1 MRLDKEGE
9 EETSLSYPFLQI
21 PFIDAGDQSRE
32 EEIVEGLEKERCASV
47 AEDIDNVVGE
57 KTEKNLINVEEIQ
70 KEDCKER
77 KDEKIILG
85 DEEKGRL
92 DGGRLTNSEDEEERV
107 NQDELKQQSIL
118 WENGKQ
124 SEDCVN
130 SQEEGRKQKTVVV
143 LHQKQ
148 RKIPRVETWCGS
160 STSKIP
166 SAPPLQRS
174 AKAGFPAVS
183 RSGKL
188 SKIGRSSSSPR
199 LREHSR

>member
-32 EEIVEGLEKERCASV
+32 EEIVEGLENERSALV
-47 AEDIDNVVGE
+47 TEDIDNVVGE

-118 WENGKQ
+118 RENGKQ

-143 LHQKQ
+143 LHQP

-160 STSKIP
+160 STSKFP
-166 SAPPLQRS
+166 SAPLQRS

-183 RSGKL
+183 GSGKL

-199 LREHSR
+199 LREQTR